1 MKMFNK
7 KSGKNGTCRKKGT
20 ENATDGEWGLGAEF
34 AWNPK
39 GNSFY
44 FEEAKHV
51 LHGRPLLPRVFLF
64 LELIAGK
71 I

>member
-1 MKMFNK
+1 MKIFK
-7 KSGKNGTCRKKGT
+7 KNAGENGTCRKKGT
-20 ENATDGEWGLGAEF
+20 KNATDGEGGLCAEF

-51 LHGRPLLPRVFLF
+51 LHGRPLLQP
-64 LELIAGK
+64 ETICPIAGRERS
-71 I
+71 